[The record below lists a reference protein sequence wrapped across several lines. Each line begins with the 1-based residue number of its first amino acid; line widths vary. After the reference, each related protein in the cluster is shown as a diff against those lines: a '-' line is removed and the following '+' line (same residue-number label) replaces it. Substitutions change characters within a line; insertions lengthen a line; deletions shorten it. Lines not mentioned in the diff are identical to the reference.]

1 MWSTGKD
8 YSYLLDIEGT
18 GEGVVDVA
26 DVDDVDGLDDW
37 VGVDDWADVDGLDDW
52 VGVDDW
58 VYVGDVGGIREITL
72 L

>member
-8 YSYLLDIEGT
+8 YSYLLDTEGT
-18 GEGVVDVA
+18 GEGVVDV
-26 DVDDVDGLDDW
+26 
-37 VGVDDWADVDGLDDW
+37 ADVDGLDDW